1 MIHWGRLTRRLSE
14 DVSLVVTPR
23 SKDVPLRR
31 PHALILIHYILVD
44 VPEGIVGILIVIIN
58 DQLLSIKVHH

>member
-1 MIHWGRLTRRLSE
+1 MVHRRRLTRRLSE
-14 DVSLVVTPR
+14 DVSFVVTPR

-44 VPEGIVGILIVIIN
+44 VPE
-58 DQLLSIKVHH
+58 